1 MTYNEWKDELK
12 SNLLCVSEAERRR
25 VLDYYAEAYA
35 DRREAGFSEREII
48 EDFGAPYDA
57 AQRILYD
64 TPETFA
70 ASDKAGSYSGS
81 GYLYDRQQR
90 REEERRE
97 REQRKMERER
107 EREREREERQRERD
121 ERERER
127 NERERERNERERARY
142 SGESKSVGGN
152 GYNADTNGYGAGGS
166 YNRSDNGYNRPN
178 EAYNGG
184 GYNGNA
190 YSGNYNNVGNVNP
203 EPKRKRNIVLIIVL
217 CILFAVPGI
226 GLLCGI
232 LGGAIGFIAAPF
244 AMIVG
249 GGASVGAGV
258 GLLVSGHIGEGLS
271 TLGGGMVVFGLGLLI
286 IPLLRGFVKFCIR
299 MFKKLVKWLKNLF
312 NENRRTV

>member
-64 TPETFA
+64 TPESYSP
-70 ASDKAGSYSGS
+70 SDKAGAYSGS
-81 GYLYDRQQR
+81 GYNYDRQQR
-90 REEERRE
+90 KEDERRE

-107 EREREREERQRERD
+107 EREREREERQRER
-121 ERERER
+121 E
-127 NERERERNERERARY
+127 ERERARY

-152 GYNADTNGYGAGGS
+152 GYGANTNGYGS
-166 YNRSDNGYNRPN
+166 
-178 EAYNGG
+178 GG
-184 GYNGNA
+184 GYNGTANDYNRPNGA
-190 YSGNYNNVGNVNP
+190 YGGAYNGNTYSGNYNGGGSGSYNNP
-203 EPKRKRNIVLIIVL
+203 EPKRKKNVVLIIVL
-217 CILFAVPGI
+217 CVLFAVPGI

-232 LGGAIGFIAAPF
+232 IGGAIGFIAAPF
-244 AMIVG
+244 AMIIG
-249 GGASVGAGV
+249 GGANIGAGIGMMV
-258 GLLVSGHIGEGLS
+258 AGHVGEGLS
-271 TLGGGMVVFGLGLLI
+271 TLGGGMVAFGLGLLI
-286 IPLLRGFVKFCIR
+286 IPLLRGFVKFCIK

-312 NENRRTV
+312 NDYRRTV